1 MFEYLMNNPIL
12 IFLTITVLF
21 LIVIIIFK
29 RLKSKTSIDFN
40 MIKDLETFNEFLKPY
55 GYIYDPHRDIFY
67 THINAWQRDMGYTRL
82 YDEAAAP
89 TSMIIDCEPIY
100 FEYNNKR
107 WLIEFWKGQ
116 YGMTTGFEIGV
127 YYTDKPDLFNQYF
140 NWNHYDCVDD
150 EDMLKMEFTLV
161 KNGKIIMMRKELH
174 WWLTG
179 FILGEFSQPW
189 ELAAKITIT
198 FKDQNMRNAFIQAL
212 KKAGYG
218 RREIFFSD
226 KTVSLIFSQPK
237 TPQPFT
243 RIKELDEIT
252 QKKNKLL
259 CDEYNRLTTDYNNAL
274 DKIIAL
280 QSIAPNMLHN
290 ILLMGK
296 AKEIFKL

>member
-107 WLIEFWKGQ
+107 WLIEFWVHRGR
-116 YGMTTGFEIGV
+116 F
-127 YYTDKPDLFNQYF
+127 F
-140 NWNHYDCVDD
+140 
-150 EDMLKMEFTLV
+150 
-161 KNGKIIMMRKELH
+161 LH
-174 WWLTG
+174 
-179 FILGEFSQPW
+179 
-189 ELAAKITIT
+189 
-198 FKDQNMRNAFIQAL
+198 
-212 KKAGYG
+212 
-218 RREIFFSD
+218 
-226 KTVSLIFSQPK
+226 
-237 TPQPFT
+237 
-243 RIKELDEIT
+243 
-252 QKKNKLL
+252 
-259 CDEYNRLTTDYNNAL
+259 
-274 DKIIAL
+274 
-280 QSIAPNMLHN
+280 
-290 ILLMGK
+290 
-296 AKEIFKL
+296 